1 MPSEHSCAIST
12 EGPEKESPSMTAR
25 IDPAWFPTE
34 PYPQLVAGQARRAG
48 RLHPVLDPSTGET
61 HAQWAEAT
69 PEEVDAAL
77 AAARRAFDE
86 GDWRR
91 MAPGRRAEVLDAVAA
106 RIRQDASRLAALE
119 AADTGKAVGGAR
131 VYDVHE
137 AATAFSYA
145 AGVGRD
151 LHGDVRRA
159 AFPPDLLPGGGPDV
173 LTMRLREPAG
183 VVVELLPWN
192 GPLMTGSQRIA
203 AALAA
208 GCSLVVKPPEEAVVS
223 VLELAGILAD
233 CGLPPGTLNVVLGP
247 GETVGAQL
255 VSDPRVD
262 LISLTGGVETGA
274 RVMAAA
280 ARNITPVHLELGG
293 KSPVLVFPDADLEQ
307 AAGWA
312 MMAAFVNMGEVCVA
326 GSRLLVHESVY
337 EEVVARVAEQAGF
350 LPIGDALDPG
360 TFIGPLI
367 SEAHADRVR
376 GFVDRA
382 LADGSAQLVGGGAVP
397 AGSPDTF
404 AAPLVLGRVRPGCE
418 LEQTEVFGPVLAAA
432 SFADEDEAVALANGT
447 RYGLNATVFT
457 RDIERAFQL
466 ADRLDCGE
474 VNVNCHF
481 APDMNGGR
489 GEPRR
494 MSGASRTGV
503 EAYTALKAINVQV
516 RG

>member
-1 MPSEHSCAIST
+1 VADP
-12 EGPEKESPSMTAR
+12 R
-25 IDPAWFPTE
+25 IAADLFDRD
-34 PYPQLVAGQARRAG
+34 PYPQLIAGEAHRSG
-48 RLHPVLDPSTGET
+48 PTHPVVDPSTGDRHGT
-61 HAQWAEAT
+61 WAEAT
-69 PEEVDAAL
+69 AGEVDAAL
-77 AAARRAFDE
+77 ASARSSFDGGE
-86 GDWRR
+86 WRR
-91 MAPGRRAEVLDAVAA
+91 MPQARRAEVLDAVAA
-106 RIRQDASRLAALE
+106 GIRADADRLATLE
-119 AADTGKAVGGAR
+119 AADTGKAVGGALT
-131 VYDVHE
+131 YDVHE

-145 AGVGRD
+145 AGAARD

-159 AFPPDLLPGGGPDV
+159 SFPPELLPGGGPEV
-173 LTMRLREPAG
+173 LTLRLREPAG

-208 GCSLVVKPPEEAVVS
+208 GCSMVVKPPEEAVVTT
-223 VLELAGILAD
+223 VELARILAD
-233 CGLPPGTLNVVLGP
+233 CGVPAGTLNVVLGA
-247 GETVGAQL
+247 GETVGEQL

-262 LISLTGGVETGA
+262 LVSLTGGVDTGA

-293 KSPVLVFPDADLEQ
+293 KAPVIVFDDADLDQ

-326 GSRLLVHESVY
+326 GSRLLVHERVY
-337 EEVVARVAEQAGF
+337 GEVVARVAESAGH
-350 LPIGDALDPG
+350 LPIGDALDPA

-367 SEAHADRVR
+367 SEGHAERVR

-382 LADGSAQLVGGGAVP
+382 VGDGSAELVGGGSVP
-397 AGSPDTF
+397 DGSRATF
-404 AAPLVLGRVRPGCE
+404 VAPTVLGRVRPGSE
-418 LEQTEVFGPVLAAA
+418 LEQTEVFGPVLAAVA
-432 SFADEDEAVALANGT
+432 FGDDDEAVRLANGT

-457 RDIERAFQL
+457 RDIERAFQV

-489 GEPRR
+489 GEPRK

-503 EAYTALKAINVQV
+503 EAYTALKAVNVQI

>member
-1 MPSEHSCAIST
+1 V
-12 EGPEKESPSMTAR
+12 TAADR
-25 IDPAWFPTE
+25 IDPSWFPTD
-34 PYPQLVAGQARRAG
+34 PYPQLIGERESREG
-48 RLHPVLDPSTGET
+48 ELRPVTDPSTGDV
-61 HAQWAEAT
+61 HAQWAVAT
-69 PEEVDAAL
+69 AEEVDAAVGR
-77 AAARRAFDE
+77 ARRSFDE

-91 MAPGRRAEVLDAVAA
+91 MAPSRRAEVLEAMAS
-106 RIRQDASRLAALE
+106 RIRSDLERLASLE
-119 AADTGKAVGGAR
+119 SATTGKALGGAK

-137 AATAFSYA
+137 AAVAFAFA

-151 LHGDVRRA
+151 LHGDVRRS
-159 AFPPDLLPGGGPDV
+159 AFPPELLPGGGPDV
-173 LTMRLREPAG
+173 LTVRLREPAG

-208 GCSLVVKPPEEAVVS
+208 GCSMVVKPPEEAVPTV
-223 VLELAGILAD
+223 VELARMLAD

-247 GETVGAQL
+247 GETVGHQL

-262 LISLTGGVETGA
+262 LVSLTGGVETGA
-274 RVMAAA
+274 KVMAAA

-293 KSPVLVFPDADLEQ
+293 KSPVIVFPDADLEQ

-326 GSRLLVHESVY
+326 GSRLLVHQDVY
-337 EEVVARVAEQAGF
+337 EEVVARVAEQASF

-367 SEAHADRVR
+367 SEAHAERVR
-376 GFVDRA
+376 GFVGRA
-382 LADGSAQLVGGGAVP
+382 VEAGSAELVGGGSLAEG
-397 AGSPDTF
+397 ARATF
-404 AAPLVLGRVRPGCE
+404 VAPTVLGRVQPGSE
-418 LEQTEVFGPVLAAA
+418 LEQTEVFGPVVAAMA
-432 SFADEDEAVALANGT
+432 FSDEDEAVRLANGT

-466 ADRLDCGE
+466 GDRLDCGE
-474 VNVNCHF
+474 VNINCHF

-494 MSGASRTGV
+494 MSGASRTGI
-503 EAYTALKAINVQV
+503 EAYTSLKALNIQT
-516 RG
+516 RA

>member
-1 MPSEHSCAIST
+1 
-12 EGPEKESPSMTAR
+12 MTAADR
-25 IDPAWFPTE
+25 IDPSWFPTD
-34 PYPQLVAGQARRAG
+34 PYPQLIGG
-48 RLHPVLDPSTGET
+48 RESREGELRPVTDPSTGDV
-61 HAQWAEAT
+61 HAQWAVAT
-69 PEEVDAAL
+69 AEEVDAAVGR
-77 AAARRAFDE
+77 ARRSFDE

-91 MAPGRRAEVLDAVAA
+91 MAPSRRAEVLEAMAS
-106 RIRQDASRLAALE
+106 RIRSDLERLASLE
-119 AADTGKAVGGAR
+119 SATTGKALGGAK

-137 AATAFSYA
+137 AAVAFAFA

-151 LHGDVRRA
+151 LHGDVRRS
-159 AFPPDLLPGGGPDV
+159 AFPPELLPGGGPDV
-173 LTMRLREPAG
+173 LTVRLREPAG

-208 GCSLVVKPPEEAVVS
+208 GCSMVVKPPEEAVPTV
-223 VLELAGILAD
+223 VELARMLAD

-247 GETVGAQL
+247 GETVGHQL

-262 LISLTGGVETGA
+262 LVSLTGGVETGA
-274 RVMAAA
+274 KVMAAA

-293 KSPVLVFPDADLEQ
+293 KSPVIVFPDADLEQ

-326 GSRLLVHESVY
+326 GSRLLVHQDVY
-337 EEVVARVAEQAGF
+337 EEVVARVAEQASF

-367 SEAHADRVR
+367 SEAHAERVR
-376 GFVDRA
+376 GFVGRA
-382 LADGSAQLVGGGAVP
+382 VEAGSAELVGGGSLAEG
-397 AGSPDTF
+397 ARATF
-404 AAPLVLGRVRPGCE
+404 VAPTVLGRVQPGSE
-418 LEQTEVFGPVLAAA
+418 LEQTEVFGPVVAAMA
-432 SFADEDEAVALANGT
+432 FSDEDEAVRLANGT

-466 ADRLDCGE
+466 GDRLDCGE
-474 VNVNCHF
+474 VNINCHF

-494 MSGASRTGV
+494 MSGASRTGI
-503 EAYTALKAINVQV
+503 EAYTSLKALNIQT
-516 RG
+516 RA